1 MAKVD
6 KKKLI
11 EYAKKLNKL
20 NLIDEEIKIKGQSTE
35 DIIEDFISAI
45 EEIDDAKNIKKV
57 NKPIIEFYNSLI
69 PDDDEDEKEDDESD
83 DEDEEADDEADD
95 EDEEADD
102 ESDDEDEDEEA
113 DDEADDEDEEAKIK
127 TATKKEKKVLLKDL
141 EATED
146 IEELEAFVEDSDLTG
161 SGFDKDGKFKKE
173 VKRVKKYIESLG
185 KPKKADKK
193 ADKTKDKKAK
203 KADKKADK
211 GEKVKG
217 LRSGTI
223 PALIYTAIK
232 DGNGDTTIKDVAEVI
247 GKAKKK
253 KYEKCLNVAIRLIST
268 KISKVNETTITFNG
282 DVENATIAL
291 TED

>member
-83 DEDEEADDEADD
+83 
-95 EDEEADD
+95 
-102 ESDDEDEDEEA
+102 DEDEEA